1 MLELKS
7 DLKPR
12 QMISLNDRTRLIVYL
27 AHYPKF
33 KLIKVSNNIDLNEAQ
48 YIRTVIKAF
57 QRRFRQDQ
65 IDGKID
71 QECLI
76 ISKNLTKILK

>member
-1 MLELKS
+1 MIKKRFLKIS
-7 DLKPR
+7 NFEKKLFLKN
-12 QMISLNDRTRLIVYL
+12 I
-27 AHYPKF
+27 F
-33 KLIKVSNNIDLNEAQ
+33 KIGYSIKVPNNIDLNEAQ
-48 YIRTVIKAF
+48 YIKIVIKAF

-76 ISKNLTKILK
+76 ISKNLIKKFL